1 VFCAPEGA
9 PTENEFE
16 QVDNVYEEKTM
27 SDMNVQQLLAQM
39 RVMEAQS
46 KMGVKPI
53 SSPDM
58 VGQPQQVDF
67 GNMLKNSIEAVNETS
82 LESSRVTDA
91 FERGDSNIS
100 LAQVMLTM
108 EKANV
113 SFQAM
118 TQVRNRLLTAYQ
130 EIMNMPV

>member
-1 VFCAPEGA
+1 
-9 PTENEFE
+9 
-16 QVDNVYEEKTM
+16 M

-39 RVMEAQS
+39 RVMEVQS
-46 KMGVKPI
+46 KMCVKPI
-53 SSPDM
+53 AGPEM
-58 VGQPQQVDF
+58 TNQTQQVDF
-67 GNMLKNSIEAVNETS
+67 GNLLKNSIDAVNETK
-82 LESSRVTDA
+82 LESTRVADA
-91 FERGDSNIS
+91 FERGDSS
-100 LAQVMLTM
+100 VTLAQVMLTM

>member
-1 VFCAPEGA
+1 
-9 PTENEFE
+9 
-16 QVDNVYEEKTM
+16 M
-27 SDMNVQQLLAQM
+27 SDMNVQSLLAQM
-39 RVMEAQS
+39 RVMEAQT
-46 KMGVKPI
+46 KMGIKPAA
-53 SSPDM
+53 SPEM
-58 VGQPQQVDF
+58 IGQPQQVDF
-67 GNMLKNSIEAVNETS
+67 GNLLKNSIEAVNETS
-82 LESSRVTDA
+82 LESTRVADA

-100 LAQVMLTM
+100 LAQMMLTM

>member
-1 VFCAPEGA
+1 
-9 PTENEFE
+9 
-16 QVDNVYEEKTM
+16 M
-27 SDMNVQQLLAQM
+27 SDMNVQSLLAQM

-46 KMGVKPI
+46 KMGIKPV
-53 SSPDM
+53 SS
-58 VGQPQQVDF
+58 GEGLEQTKSVDF
-67 GNMLKNSIEAVNETS
+67 GNLLKNSIEAVNETS
-82 LESSRVTDA
+82 LESARVADA

-100 LAQVMLTM
+100 LAQMMLTM

-130 EIMNMPV
+130 EIMSMPV

>member
-27 SDMNVQQLLAQM
+27 SDMNVQQLLTQM

-53 SSPDM
+53 SSPEM

-82 LESSRVTDA
+82 LESRRVTDA

>member
-1 VFCAPEGA
+1 
-9 PTENEFE
+9 
-16 QVDNVYEEKTM
+16 M

-39 RVMEAQS
+39 RVLEAQS
-46 KMGVKPI
+46 KLGVKPI
-53 SSPDM
+53 SAPELNPAT
-58 VGQPQQVDF
+58 QPVDF
-67 GNMLKNSIEAVNETS
+67 GNLLKNSIDAVNETS
-82 LESSRVTDA
+82 LESSRVASA

>member
-1 VFCAPEGA
+1 
-9 PTENEFE
+9 
-16 QVDNVYEEKTM
+16 M

-46 KMGVKPI
+46 KLGVKPVT
-53 SSPDM
+53 SPEA
-58 VGQPQQVDF
+58 VTTGQQVDF
-67 GNMLKNSIEAVNETS
+67 GNLLKNSIDAVNETS
-82 LESSRVTDA
+82 LESTRVAAA